1 MNDSNQYNQASGFFF
16 MPPSTSGARSGD
28 WQTCVHSMG
37 ASWASNYGFQ
47 LQHDFHND
55 AFGVRRVT
63 NGGFAG
69 WREILTSANWTSYIT
84 NNGYANAMNQHVR
97 TSDSP
102 TFADVT
108 ISSDSRL
115 KEDIETIDNALQTV
129 ESLRGVQ
136 FKLKNALK
144 DRLRTGVI
152 AQEIEQVLPDA
163 VVDGVDGYKKVSYN
177 DLIGV
182 LIEAIKEL
190 SEKVKNLENK

>member
-1 MNDSNQYNQASGFFF
+1 MNTYNQSSGFMFWNN
-16 MPPSTSGARSGD
+16 PTNGPHGD
-28 WQTCVHSMG
+28 WENWINVMG
-37 ASWASNYGFQ
+37 NSWSSNYGYQ
-47 LQHDFHND
+47 LAHAFHSD
-55 AFGVRRVT
+55 QFAVRRVT
-63 NGGFAG
+63 NGTFYG
-69 WREILTSANWTSYIT
+69 WREILTNANWTSYIT
-84 NNGYANAMNQHVR
+84 NNGYANAMNQYTR
-97 TSDSP
+97 TVDSP

-136 FKLKNALK
+136 FKLKNALT

-152 AQEIEQVLPDA
+152 AQEIEQILPDA

>member
-1 MNDSNQYNQASGFFF
+1 MNAYNQYSGFFF
-16 MPPSTSGARSGD
+16 YSSPNGTPSGD
-28 WQTCVHSMG
+28 WDNWINVMG
-37 ASWASNYGFQ
+37 NSWASNYGFQ
-47 LQHDFHND
+47 IQHQFHGESFN
-55 AFGVRRVT
+55 VRRVT
-63 NGGFAG
+63 NGTFYG
-69 WREILTSANWTSYIT
+69 WRAIITNANWTSYIP
-84 NNGYANAMNQHVR
+84 NNGYANAMNQYTR

-136 FKLKNALK
+136 FKLKNALT

>member
-1 MNDSNQYNQASGFFF
+1 MA
-16 MPPSTSGARSGD
+16 PSTNGAFTGD
-28 WQTCVHSMG
+28 WQNMINSMG
-37 ASWASNYGFQ
+37 NSWPDNYGFQ
-47 LQHDFHND
+47 LSHDFHND
-55 AFGVRRVT
+55 DFGVRRVT
-63 NGGFAG
+63 NGSYGA
-69 WREILTSANWTSYIT
+69 WRRVLTTANWTSHIP
-84 NNGYANAMNQHVR
+84 NNGFANAMNQHVR
-97 TSDSP
+97 TIDSP
-102 TFADVT
+102 TFVDVT

-115 KEDIETIDNALQTV
+115 KENIETIDNALQTV